1 MRRFIADAR
10 GSISVY
16 TAILAVLGI
25 GGAALAVDFG
35 RAALLRTQMQDRADA
50 GAMAAAVYL
59 DFKPGAMARAED
71 VARNAIRQFSTQ
83 SGNGAELRVATVNF
97 FSDYTAS
104 PKVAATG
111 DDDARFI
118 QVILE
123 SRRIDYFFQPV
134 LALMSG
140 GGASSQELNSYAV
153 AASDPFI
160 CKVPPLMMCNPA
172 EADPLLDLGLPGNVG
187 RQFVLKPP
195 PSGGAWVP
203 GNFAL
208 LETASGSAGAAA
220 IAAALAAVNAP
231 ECYTLDVTTAT
242 GVKAVKVADAIN
254 ARFDITSYPDPAPNV
269 IAYPQDDVI
278 VADPTLDHGDGVW
291 DDFNYWDSKHGNSPV
306 PLDLANASRY
316 QTYLY
321 ELDVTFARNGKLTL
335 VPPPVPLPAGYVEV
349 DPPAQKIP
357 KAADPAK
364 DKNPWFDGVP
374 SQTPASNGYKRRLLQ
389 IAVLDCVAEGIK
401 GSGTYPSN
409 GNYVDMFI
417 TEPAQVPPDM
427 KVFGELA
434 GVLTP
439 ATAPDFH
446 ANVQLIE

>member
-1 MRRFIADAR
+1 MRHIFADVR
-10 GSISVY
+10 GSISAY
-16 TAILAVLGI
+16 SAILAVIGI

-35 RAALLRTQMQDRADA
+35 RAAVLRTQMQDRADA

-71 VARNAIRQFSTQ
+71 VARNAIQQFSNL
-83 SGNGAELRVATVNF
+83 SGNGSELRVAAVNF
-97 FSDYTAS
+97 FSDYTAT
-104 PKVAATG
+104 PPVVATG
-111 DDDARFI
+111 DDDARYL
-118 QVILE
+118 QVVLE
-123 SRRIDYFFQPV
+123 SRRIDYFFQPI
-134 LALMSG
+134 LAFMSG
-140 GGASSQELNSYAV
+140 GGTSSQELNSYAV

-172 EADPLLDLGLPGNVG
+172 EADPTLDLALEANVG

-208 LETASGSAGAAA
+208 LETASGAAGAAA
-220 IAAALAAVNAP
+220 IAAAIAAVNAP
-231 ECYTLDVTTAT
+231 DCYTLDVTTAT
-242 GVKAVKVADAIN
+242 GVKAVQIADALN
-254 ARFDITSYPDPAPNV
+254 ARFDINSYPDPAPNV
-269 IAYPQDDVI
+269 MAYPQDDVI
-278 VADPTLDHGDGVW
+278 AADPTLDVGDGVW
-291 DDFNYWDSKHGNSPV
+291 DDVTYWDEKQGNSPV

-316 QTYLY
+316 QTYLF
-321 ELDVTFARNGKLTL
+321 ELDETFARNGKLTL
-335 VPPPVPLPAGYVEV
+335 MPPPDPLPAGYVLV
-349 DPPAQKIP
+349 DPPAPKIP

-364 DKNPWFDGVP
+364 DKNPWFDGIP

-389 IAVLDCVAEGIK
+389 IAVLNCVAEGIK

-409 GNYVDMFI
+409 GNYVEMFI
-417 TEPAQVPPDM
+417 TEPAQEPPDM

-434 GVLTP
+434 GTLTP